1 MMRYGII
8 VACALAVFIAFSSMF
23 ILNEKEQA
31 IVIQFGEP
39 KETYTDAGLHFKVPF
54 IQQVLRF
61 DKRLLEWDGAATEM
75 PTNDNKYILIDAFA
89 RWMIDDPL
97 QFYKS
102 AKNEKMAQS
111 RLDDIIDGILRDEI
125 SKYVMVEIIRSSD
138 REMVIYDEEI
148 MDDTMLQ
155 GLNQD
160 EGAAT
165 GKREQIVASI
175 LDKVQAKLLDLNM
188 GIVVK
193 DIQLKRINNT
203 EDVQNK
209 IFRRMISGQNRIAEK
224 YRAQGQ
230 GSKLDIVGQTD
241 QKKKEII
248 SKAYYTMKRIRGAA
262 DSLAT
267 RIYADAYSRDP
278 DFYKFIN
285 TLKTYESTI
294 DSTTQIIFSTD
305 GQYFEYLKA
314 TK

>member
-1 MMRYGII
+1 MMRYGAI
-8 VACALAVFIAFSSMF
+8 VVCALAVFLAFSSMF

-39 KETYTDAGLHFKVPF
+39 KKTYTDAGLHFKVPF

-148 MDDTMLQ
+148 MDDTMLE
-155 GLNQD
+155 GLDQD

-267 RIYADAYSRDP
+267 RIYADAYGKDP

>member
-1 MMRYGII
+1 
-8 VACALAVFIAFSSMF
+8 MF

-31 IVIQFGEP
+31 IVLQFGEP
-39 KETYTDAGLHFKVPF
+39 KKTYTNAGLHFKVPF

-89 RWMIDDPL
+89 RWMINDPL

-102 AKNEKMAQS
+102 AKNESMAQS

-125 SKYVMVEIIRSSD
+125 SKYVMVEIIRSSE

-148 MDDTMLQ
+148 MDDTMLE
-155 GLNQD
+155 GLDQNQ
-160 EGAAT
+160 EEAS

-175 LDKVQAKLLDLNM
+175 LKKVQSKLLDLNM
-188 GIVVK
+188 GIEVK

-230 GSKLDIVGQTD
+230 GTKLDIVGQTD
-241 QKKKEII
+241 QKKKEIL
-248 SKAYYTMKRIRGAA
+248 SEAYYAMKRIRGAA

-267 RIYADAYSRDP
+267 RIYADAYGKDP
-278 DFYKFIN
+278 DFFKFIN
-285 TLKTYESTI
+285 TLKTYEQTI
-294 DSTTQIIFSTD
+294 DSTSQIIFSTD
-305 GQYFEYLKA
+305 GEYFKFLK
-314 TK
+314 TSQ

>member
-1 MMRYGII
+1 MIRYGII
-8 VACALAVFIAFSSMF
+8 AVFAISILLLFSSMF

-31 IVIQFGEP
+31 IVLQFGEP
-39 KETYTDAGLHFKVPF
+39 KKTYTNAGLHFKVPF

-89 RWMIDDPL
+89 RWMINDPL

-102 AKNEKMAQS
+102 AKNESMAQS

-125 SKYVMVEIIRSSD
+125 SKYVMVEIIRSSE

-148 MDDTMLQ
+148 MDDTMLE
-155 GLNQD
+155 GLDQNQ
-160 EGAAT
+160 EEAS

-175 LDKVQAKLLDLNM
+175 LKKVQSKLLDLNM
-188 GIVVK
+188 GIEVK

-230 GSKLDIVGQTD
+230 GTKLDIVGQTD
-241 QKKKEII
+241 QKKKEIL
-248 SKAYYTMKRIRGAA
+248 SEAYYAMKRIRGAA

-267 RIYADAYSRDP
+267 RIYADAYGKDP
-278 DFYKFIN
+278 DFFKFIN
-285 TLKTYESTI
+285 TLKTYEQTI
-294 DSTTQIIFSTD
+294 DSTSQIIFSTD
-305 GQYFEYLKA
+305 GEYFKFLK
-314 TK
+314 TSQ

>member
-8 VACALAVFIAFSSMF
+8 VVCALAVFLAFSSMF

-39 KETYTDAGLHFKVPF
+39 KKTYTDAGLHFKVPF

-148 MDDTMLQ
+148 MDDTMLE
-155 GLNQD
+155 GLDQD

-267 RIYADAYSRDP
+267 RIYADAYGKDP

>member
-8 VACALAVFIAFSSMF
+8 VVCALAVFLAFSSMF

-39 KETYTDAGLHFKVPF
+39 KKTYTDAGLHFKVPF

-138 REMVIYDEEI
+138 REMVVYDEEI
-148 MDDTMLQ
+148 MDDTMLE
-155 GLNQD
+155 GLDQD

-267 RIYADAYSRDP
+267 RIYADAYGKDP

>member
-8 VACALAVFIAFSSMF
+8 VVCALAVFLAFSSMF

-39 KETYTDAGLHFKVPF
+39 KKTYTDAGLHFKVPF

-138 REMVIYDEEI
+138 REMVVYDEEI

-155 GLNQD
+155 GPDQD

-267 RIYADAYSRDP
+267 RIYADAYGKDP

-305 GQYFEYLKA
+305 GKYFEYLKA